1 MPIFRN
7 VVYIVIEFEQK
18 KKNNVSVSSN
28 TSVAI
33 NSKAKFKR
41 LNLKLIITLLRCVK
55 WHINLYYTDYK
66 NPNHLFYK
74 CMCCCGFFFL
84 GLFFFYQIC
93 RKKKT
98 WQKKPIITMA
108 GTSLIFLQALCFVC
122 ALILCDKRVCVCV
135 FPPSPDC

>member
-1 MPIFRN
+1 M
-7 VVYIVIEFEQK
+7 
-18 KKNNVSVSSN
+18 SSN

-41 LNLKLIITLLRCVK
+41 LNLKLIITLLGCVK

-74 CMCCCGFFFL
+74 CMCYCGVFFLVFFF
-84 GLFFFYQIC
+84 FFFT
-93 RKKKT
+93 KSAEKEKKT
-98 WQKKPIITMA
+98 WQKKPIVTMA